1 MRVRDTAPVP
11 MLAAAATMAALAGC
25 AASPEFRALRAERV
39 RTTDE
44 ATEVKVF
51 LELRNPNDAPVELT
65 TWDYTFTVG
74 DRTAYSGPWAASLTL
89 PPRQVM
95 VTEVPAV
102 VPASFGDVTADKW
115 RIGGSVGYRATGK
128 LDRLLYQLG
137 INRLTALFGVSG
149 QGIELARATPAPGA
163 TPQPSPA
170 AAPSPEDTASPAPAE
185 SPAPGPAAP

>member
-1 MRVRDTAPVP
+1 AHAARAQEMAVP
-11 MLAAAATMAALAGC
+11 AVDDSPSAQLLLEQAADQAKAN
-25 AASPEFRALRAERV
+25 PR
-39 RTTDE
+39 E

-74 DRTAYSGPWAASLTL
+74 DRTAYSGPWVASLTL
-89 PPRQVM
+89 PPKQVM

-102 VPASFGDVTADKW
+102 VPASFGDVAAGKW
-115 RIGGSVGYRATGK
+115 RIGGTVGYRATGK

-149 QGIELARATPAPGA
+149 EGIELTRAAPASPPAEAPKAEPTPATPAP
-163 TPQPSPA
+163 
-170 AAPSPEDTASPAPAE
+170 
-185 SPAPGPAAP
+185 

>member
-1 MRVRDTAPVP
+1 
-11 MLAAAATMAALAGC
+11 MLAAAVTAAALGGC
-25 AASPEFRALRAERV
+25 AASPEFRALRAERI

-65 TWDYTFTVG
+65 TWNYTFTVG
-74 DRTAYSGPWAASLTL
+74 DRTAYSGPWVASLTL
-89 PPRQVM
+89 PPKQVM

-102 VPASFGDVTADKW
+102 VPASFGDVTAGRW
-115 RIGGSVGYRATGK
+115 RIGGSVGYRATGN

-149 QGIELARATPAPGA
+149 EGIELARAAA
-163 TPQPSPA
+163 A
-170 AAPSPEDTASPAPAE
+170 AAPAPA
-185 SPAPGPAAP
+185 AGPAAPPTEPPPATPAP

>member
-1 MRVRDTAPVP
+1 
-11 MLAAAATMAALAGC
+11 MLAAAATAAALGGC
-25 AASPEFRALRAERV
+25 AASPEFRALRAERI
-39 RTTDE
+39 RTTEE

-74 DRTAYSGPWAASLTL
+74 DRTAYSGPWVASLTL
-89 PPRQVM
+89 PPKQVM

-102 VPASFGDVTADKW
+102 VPASFGDVTAGKW

-128 LDRLLYQLG
+128 LDRLLSQLG

-149 QGIELARATPAPGA
+149 EGIELARAAPAAAATATAAAAPAAPPAEPPATPAP
-163 TPQPSPA
+163 
-170 AAPSPEDTASPAPAE
+170 
-185 SPAPGPAAP
+185 

>member
-1 MRVRDTAPVP
+1 
-11 MLAAAATMAALAGC
+11 MLAAAATATALGGC
-25 AASPEFRALRAERV
+25 AASPEFRALRAERI
-39 RTTDE
+39 RTTEE

-74 DRTAYSGPWAASLTL
+74 DRTAYSGPWVASLTL
-89 PPRQVM
+89 PPKQVM

-102 VPASFGDVTADKW
+102 VPASFGDVTAGKW

-149 QGIELARATPAPGA
+149 EGIELARAAPAAAATATAAAAPAAPPAEPPATPAP
-163 TPQPSPA
+163 
-170 AAPSPEDTASPAPAE
+170 
-185 SPAPGPAAP
+185 

>member
-1 MRVRDTAPVP
+1 M
-11 MLAAAATMAALAGC
+11 AAAATAAAVLGGC

-44 ATEVKVF
+44 ATEVKVL

-65 TWDYTFTVG
+65 TWDYTFTVD
-74 DRTAYSGPWAASLTL
+74 DRTAYSGPWVASLTL
-89 PPRQVM
+89 PPKQVM

-102 VPASFGDVTADKW
+102 VPVAFGDVTSGRW
-115 RIGGSVGYRATGK
+115 RIGGSVGYRATGN

-149 QGIELARATPAPGA
+149 EGIELAR
-163 TPQPSPA
+163 
-170 AAPSPEDTASPAPAE
+170 TA
-185 SPAPGPAAP
+185 PAPGPAPAAAPTAPPAEPPPAAP

>member
-1 MRVRDTAPVP
+1 
-11 MLAAAATMAALAGC
+11 MLAAAAAALGGC
-25 AASPEFRALRAERV
+25 AASPEFRALRAERI

-74 DRTAYSGPWAASLTL
+74 DRTAYSGPWVASLTL
-89 PPRQVM
+89 PPKQVM

-102 VPASFGDVTADKW
+102 VPASFGDVAAGKW
-115 RIGGSVGYRATGK
+115 RIGGTVGYRATGK

-149 QGIELARATPAPGA
+149 EGIELARAAPVAGPVPA
-163 TPQPSPA
+163 
-170 AAPSPEDTASPAPAE
+170 ASPAPAPP
-185 SPAPGPAAP
+185 PAPPAEAPRAEPAPATPAP

>member
-1 MRVRDTAPVP
+1 
-11 MLAAAATMAALAGC
+11 MAALGGC

-65 TWDYTFTVG
+65 TWDYTFSVG
-74 DRTAYSGPWAASLTL
+74 GRTAYSGPWVASLTL
-89 PPRQVM
+89 PPKQVM
-95 VTEVPAV
+95 VTELPAV
-102 VPASFGDVTADKW
+102 VPTSLGDVTKGTW
-115 RIGGSVGYRATGK
+115 RIGGSVGYRATGN

-149 QGIELARATPAPGA
+149 EGIGLAGA
-163 TPQPSPA
+163 T
-170 AAPSPEDTASPAPAE
+170 AE
-185 SPAPGPAAP
+185 PPPAAPAP

>member
-1 MRVRDTAPVP
+1 MRVRDSAPVP
-11 MLAAAATMAALAGC
+11 TIAAAATMAVLAGC

-74 DRTAYSGPWAASLTL
+74 DRAAYSGPWAASLTL
-89 PPRQVM
+89 PPKQVM

-102 VPASFGDVTADKW
+102 VPASFGDVTSGTW

-149 QGIELARATPAPGA
+149 QGIELARATPATGA
-163 TPQPSPA
+163 TPQPA
-170 AAPSPEDTASPAPAE
+170 TAPPPAPATAE
-185 SPAPGPAAP
+185 SPAPAPAAP

>member
-1 MRVRDTAPVP
+1 
-11 MLAAAATMAALAGC
+11 
-25 AASPEFRALRAERV
+25 
-39 RTTDE
+39 
-44 ATEVKVF
+44 VKVF

-102 VPASFGDVTADKW
+102 VPASFGDVTAGKW

-170 AAPSPEDTASPAPAE
+170 AAPSPEATASPVPAE

>member
-11 MLAAAATMAALAGC
+11 MLAAAATIAALAGC

-89 PPRQVM
+89 PPKQVM

-102 VPASFGDVTADKW
+102 VPASFGDVTTGSW

-149 QGIELARATPAPGA
+149 QGIELARATPSPGTA
-163 TPQPSPA
+163 PQPAGA
-170 AAPSPEDTASPAPAE
+170 AAPEATPAPAE
-185 SPAPGPAAP
+185 PPAPAPAPAPAAP

>member
-1 MRVRDTAPVP
+1 
-11 MLAAAATMAALAGC
+11 MLAAAATAAALGGC
-25 AASPEFRALRAERV
+25 AASPEFRALRAERI
-39 RTTDE
+39 RTTEE

-74 DRTAYSGPWAASLTL
+74 DRTAYSGPWVASLTL
-89 PPRQVM
+89 PPKQVM

-102 VPASFGDVTADKW
+102 VPASFGDVTAGKW

-149 QGIELARATPAPGA
+149 EGIELARAAPAAAATATAATAPAAPPAEPPATPAP
-163 TPQPSPA
+163 
-170 AAPSPEDTASPAPAE
+170 
-185 SPAPGPAAP
+185 

>member
-1 MRVRDTAPVP
+1 
-11 MLAAAATMAALAGC
+11 MLAAAATATALGGC
-25 AASPEFRALRAERV
+25 AASPEFRALRAERI
-39 RTTDE
+39 RTTEE

-74 DRTAYSGPWAASLTL
+74 DRTAYSGPWVASLTL
-89 PPRQVM
+89 PPKQVM

-102 VPASFGDVTADKW
+102 VPASFGDVTAGKW

-149 QGIELARATPAPGA
+149 EGIELARAAPAAAAVPAVPAAPAAPAPPPAPAAEAPKAEPPATPAP
-163 TPQPSPA
+163 
-170 AAPSPEDTASPAPAE
+170 
-185 SPAPGPAAP
+185 

>member
-1 MRVRDTAPVP
+1 
-11 MLAAAATMAALAGC
+11 MLAAAATAAALGGC
-25 AASPEFRALRAERV
+25 AASPEFRALRAERI
-39 RTTDE
+39 RTTEE

-74 DRTAYSGPWAASLTL
+74 DRTAYSGPWVASLTL
-89 PPRQVM
+89 PPKQVM

-102 VPASFGDVTADKW
+102 VPASFGDVTAGKW

-149 QGIELARATPAPGA
+149 EGIELARAAPAAAA
-163 TPQPSPA
+163 TATPA
-170 AAPSPEDTASPAPAE
+170 AAPAAPPAEPPATPAP
-185 SPAPGPAAP
+185 